1 MILFLLTLLAFGQAQ
16 PAPATLRATIRMS
29 IAKVE
34 LPAVREGARSTPY
47 GNFGPLLAQ
56 LLTPDGAVD
65 IHYVIAGDQTRAD
78 VQGRLATLPKGSV
91 VIQKMGDD
99 TIRVINPGNR
109 TWYEI
114 PANQNLGVLL
124 AAPDVTIEPTGET
137 ARIAGHRAERFRFT
151 QQLRVPAPEGTALPT
166 DFPQTIDLSG
176 DLWSTDAFAGAG
188 YAGVFRTLQAFAA
201 IPGVEALTAGGRFPL
216 RIALRSS
223 IMPGYEIR
231 SEVTQIGPV
240 TAEPSQFEVPR
251 GYQKVQAPIGGG
263 DNFQLHNA
271 QLPINSQFPSDKTPR
286 L

>member
-1 MILFLLTLLAFGQAQ
+1 MAIVDWRWAIARLVIAGLVIDGLMMAGWAQ
-16 PAPATLRATIRMS
+16 PAAPPVTLKATIRMS
-29 IAKVE
+29 LAKIE
-34 LPAVREGARSTPY
+34 APPLREGERPSPY
-47 GNFGPLLAQ
+47 GNFGPLLSQ
-56 LLTPDGAVD
+56 MLTPEGPVD

-99 TIRVINPGNR
+99 TIRVLNPNNR

-124 AAPDVTIEPTGET
+124 GAPDVTIEPTTEKAT
-137 ARIAGHRAERFRFT
+137 IAGHRAERFRFRQT
-151 QQLRVPAPEGTALPT
+151 LRIPLPEGTALPP
-166 DFPQTIDLSG
+166 DFPQDLQLHG
-176 DLWSTDAFAGAG
+176 DLWSTDAFSGAN

-231 SEVTQIGPV
+231 SEVIAIGPV
-240 TAEPSQFEVPR
+240 SAEPSQFAVPA
-251 GYQKVQAPIGGG
+251 GYQKVQAPGGG
-263 DNFQLHNA
+263 PAH
-271 QLPINSQFPSDKTPR
+271 LPTPS
-286 L
+286 